1 MIQAV
6 TFDVTHTL
14 IRCPRLG
21 EIYSEVLGRHGVEVA
36 PAEARRLIGEVWR
49 ELACSADP
57 SCDRFSAHPEG
68 PRGWWQRFLER
79 FCERLEAPPP
89 TRFAAAELFYRFAG
103 GDAWEVYPEVPAVLD
118 ALRDRGLRLGVISNW
133 DTRLPEVLRQL
144 DLARRFDAVV
154 YSSAVGVEKPDSRI
168 FRRALRALGV
178 ESRAALHIGDSRLE
192 DAGAAAGPRRPRSG
206 VRPRRLARLAAW
218 RDRRGPEA
226 GELVPWRGRHR
237 PEVARPRR
245 RGRLAPWRDRHFP
258 EVDRGAARSLAA
270 AGPGRLPP
278 PLPRDRLFV
287 RRVVKYNGLP

>member
-36 PAEARRLIGEVWR
+36 PPEARRLIGEVWR

-89 TRFAAAELFYRFAG
+89 TRFAAAELFYRFAS

-168 FRRALRALGV
+168 FRRALRELGV

-192 DAGAAAGPRRPRSG
+192 DVEGAIAAGMRALLLVRGNRDPVSGRASVGSPLGETDTSRGSVGSPLGEADTSLRS
-206 VRPRRLARLAAW
+206 PARAAGTKGLQ
-218 RDRRGPEA
+218 DLSPLPA
-226 GELVPWRGRHR
+226 LV
-237 PEVARPRR
+237 ASRR
-245 RGRLAPWRDRHFP
+245 RS
-258 EVDRGAARSLAA
+258 RGAGSS
-270 AGPGRLPP
+270 
-278 PLPRDRLFV
+278 
-287 RRVVKYNGLP
+287 